1 MYLSVCAHN
10 YVQYLDYIRVHCT
23 YICEIIL
30 KSRTNIRMHTCVQLP
45 FLKSL
50 HLMLSLNK

>member
-1 MYLSVCAHN
+1 MIPRLHM
-10 YVQYLDYIRVHCT
+10 CT

-30 KSRTNIRMHTCVQLP
+30 KSRTNISMHTCFQLP

-50 HLMLSLNK
+50 ATINVGPK